1 MWGIVPIGN
10 KLENNL
16 GGKGW
21 LETKSKFTLSFV
33 SFSFSF
39 DDVEIYGN
47 SLYAGPY
54 CGKINPPP
62 SISSDNSLIISFQ
75 SDSSTVYEGFEVEY
89 SCGDFSDFSSSCYG
103 TKTNTQICC
112 SSINQC
118 GEHEG
123 SVMTLLKFH
132 SVPDEI
138 Q

>member
-1 MWGIVPIGN
+1 M
-10 KLENNL
+10 
-16 GGKGW
+16 
-21 LETKSKFTLSFV
+21 
-33 SFSFSF
+33 FSLSF

-75 SDSSTVYEGFEVEY
+75 SDSSTVYEGFEIEY
-89 SCGDFSDFSSSCYG
+89 SCGDFSDFSSACYG

-123 SVMTLLKFH
+123 SVMTVVKFH
-132 SVPDEI
+132 SVANEI